1 MASERL
7 DRAQFQDR
15 LAQASRD
22 RERALA
28 ELTERLHHYE
38 KKYGMRSEA
47 FYQLIVGTPADDT
60 PDFID
65 WAVSYRSYF
74 RALRGQL
81 SPEGAVPGGD
91 LPDGMG
97 TSNR

>member
-1 MASERL
+1 MNSERL
-7 DRAQFQDR
+7 DQAQFQER
-15 LAQASRD
+15 LAHAGRD
-22 RERALA
+22 RERALT
-28 ELTERLHHYE
+28 ELTEQLHHYE

-65 WAVSYRSYF
+65 WAVSYRNYF

-91 LPDGMG
+91 LPDGLG
-97 TSNR
+97 TTDR